1 MGSPDVYDEFK
12 TKKQYEEE
20 ERLKKES
27 AKKKENRSSSSNSRM
42 GLNAISSKIGT
53 KPSNNDLK
61 HKFSSHNTTP
71 LRSPKKS
78 NAYTTDKKAERKKL
92 KLKPYL

>member
-27 AKKKENRSSSSNSRM
+27 AKKKETNRSNSSNSRM
-42 GLNAISSKIGT
+42 GLNAMSKKKGS
-53 KPSNNDLK
+53 KPSSHDLK
-61 HKFSSHNTTP
+61 HKFSSNNTTP
-71 LRSPKKS
+71 LKG
-78 NAYTTDKKAERKKL
+78 RK
-92 KLKPYL
+92 

>member
-27 AKKKENRSSSSNSRM
+27 AKKRETNRSNSSNSRM
-42 GLNAISSKIGT
+42 GLNAISKKLGT
-53 KPSNNDLK
+53 KPSSNDLK
-61 HKFSSHNTTP
+61 HKFSSNTTTP
-71 LRSPKKS
+71 IKS
-78 NAYTTDKKAERKKL
+78 RK
-92 KLKPYL
+92 

>member
-27 AKKKENRSSSSNSRM
+27 SKKRESSGSNSRM
-42 GLNAISSKIGT
+42 GLNAMSMKIGT
-53 KPSNNDLK
+53 KQPFKQHSSNDLK
-61 HKFSSHNTTP
+61 HKFSSNTTTP
-71 LRSPKKS
+71 IKS
-78 NAYTTDKKAERKKL
+78 RK
-92 KLKPYL
+92 